1 MAFYGNH
8 FVLNVDSVFSNT
20 GSLTSEVESV
30 DAMYCLGFT
39 ANKVNTDAV
48 EYVHG
53 SMVQSSN
60 IPGC

>member
-1 MAFYGNH
+1 MAFYGSH
-8 FVLNVDSVFSNT
+8 FVLNVDSLFSDT
-20 GSLTSEVESV
+20 GSLTSEVESI

-39 ANKVNTDAV
+39 VNKVNTDAF

-53 SMVQSSN
+53 SMVQSSS